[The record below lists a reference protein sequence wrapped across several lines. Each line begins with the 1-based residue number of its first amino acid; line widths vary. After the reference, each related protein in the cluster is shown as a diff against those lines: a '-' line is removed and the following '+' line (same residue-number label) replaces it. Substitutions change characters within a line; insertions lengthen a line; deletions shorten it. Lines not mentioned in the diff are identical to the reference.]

1 MTVSSAVSPSAV
13 SPSGSALFGSASVVP
28 LRWLDDAPPPALPG
42 GTTWGMPL
50 PRGAVT
56 DAAALRIRSAAGDV
70 EPAQFW
76 PLATWPDGSLKWVGA
91 AIGAQRAPGE
101 FALAIADGGGTDGR
115 GPDGNTSVP
124 GAEPAPATAADPA
137 SATAADPAPATAVRV
152 LPGAE
157 VVLES
162 DLLRVAFGAPG
173 DAALVREI
181 RRGDAVV
188 ARDVRLVSLRQDGID
203 ELGGGARVAAASVV
217 EEVVVEQS
225 GPIRAVVKVT
235 GRHREE
241 GSGRAWLPFAV
252 RFVLIA
258 GSAQIRVVHSFV
270 WDGDAQTDFLAG
282 LGLSAVVPLHSAA
295 HDRHVRIAGAEGG
308 LFSEAVRGITGLRR
322 DPGTEI
328 RAAQIRGESLPPLEG
343 WDPKVSGRI
352 DLIPAWADFSLS
364 QLSADGFVLRKR
376 TRAGHGW
383 IDAGAGSRSDGYV
396 ALTDAAT
403 GGLGVGVRA
412 FWQSFPGRLDV
423 RDATGSEGRVTAWLH
438 APDAAP
444 MDLRFYHD
452 GLGQDDFA
460 TQLEGLEIT
469 YEDYEPGFGDAHGIA
484 RTHELTL
491 FAYAATPTVAEV
503 ADEIALLQN
512 PPLLQPTPAHL
523 HAAGV
528 FGDWAPVDR
537 STPLHAEIEDSID
550 FLLAFYLGQVE
561 QRRWYGFWNYG
572 DVMHSYDA
580 DRHVWRYDVGGYA
593 WDNSE
598 LSPDLW
604 LWTSYL
610 RTGRADVFRLAE
622 AMTRHTGEV
631 DVYHLGRW
639 AGLGSR
645 HNVQHWGCS
654 AKQLRISSPAYR
666 RYYHYLTADER
677 VGDLLTELRDSDR
690 RFLDTDPTRKVREDA
705 ATYRPDPSALAV
717 GLGTDWGALAAT
729 WLADWERTGNERSRD
744 RLLGTMAGIGALPH
758 GFLTGEALYD
768 LEAGRFETT
777 RDRVAVSHLS
787 AVFGLVEIVSELLS
801 LVDVP
806 GFRDA
811 WLEYCRLYLAT
822 PEEQTAAVGAPLT
835 GIHLEQAHSRLTAY
849 LAAHTDD
856 PDEAAVQAERAW
868 AAFEGVGEWLVHRRD
883 FRLERILPPQ
893 VLNAVDEAPT
903 VSTNDAAQY
912 GLAAI
917 QNLALIGQA
926 LGARD
931 RT

>member
-1 MTVSSAVSPSAV
+1 MTVSAPATGSVPA
-13 SPSGSALFGSASVVP
+13 SGRATALP
-28 LRWLDDAPPPALPG
+28 LRWLDDAPPAALPAG
-42 GTTWGMPL
+42 CTWGMPL
-50 PRGAVT
+50 ARGTVT
-56 DAAALRIRSAAGDV
+56 DIAALSLRATDGGAT

-91 AIGAQRAPGE
+91 AIGAQEAPGE
-101 FALAIADGGGTDGR
+101 YELVIAE
-115 GPDGNTSVP
+115 PEAEAEAEPEAEP
-124 GAEPAPATAADPA
+124 GAETEAEPEAEAPAPQSGDP
-137 SATAADPAPATAVRV
+137 TRRV
-152 LPGAE
+152 GREPGDGP
-157 VVLES
+157 VVIVS
-162 DLLRVAFGAPG
+162 DRLRVTFGEAG
-173 DAALVREI
+173 GEALIRELRI
-181 RRGDAVV
+181 GDAVV
-188 ARDVRLVSLRQDGID
+188 ARDVRLVSLRQEDVD
-203 ELGGGARVAAASVV
+203 DLGGGVRVPAASVV
-217 EEVVVEQS
+217 DDVVVEQD

-235 GRHREE
+235 GHHRERN
-241 GSGRAWLPFAV
+241 GRAWLPFTV
-252 RFVLIA
+252 RFVIVA
-258 GSAQIRVVHSFV
+258 GSDQLRLVHSFI
-270 WDGDAQTDFLAG
+270 WDGDAERDFLAG
-282 LGLSAVVPLHSAA
+282 LGLEATVPLRSDP
-295 HDRHVRIAGAEGG
+295 HDRHVRLAGADGG

-322 DPGTEI
+322 DPGAAI
-328 RAAQIRGESLPPLEG
+328 RAAQIRGEVLPPLEQ
-343 WDPKVSGRI
+343 WDQRVATRI
-352 DLIPAWADFSLS
+352 ELIPAWNDFSLS
-364 QLSADGFVLRKR
+364 QLSADGYTLRKR
-376 TRAGHGW
+376 TRAGHAW
-383 IDAGAGSRSDGYV
+383 IDAGAGTRSEGYV
-396 ALTDAAT
+396 ALTDAAA
-403 GGLGVGVRA
+403 GGLGIGVRS

-423 RDATGSEGRVTAWLH
+423 RDAAEREATVTAWLH

-452 GLGQDDFA
+452 GLGQDDFE

-491 FAYAATPTVAEV
+491 FAYAATPAIEQVA
-503 ADEIALLQN
+503 AEIAVLQN
-512 PPLLQPTPAHL
+512 PPLLQATPAQL
-523 HAAGV
+523 RAAGV
-528 FGDWAPVDR
+528 FGDWSLVDR
-537 STPLHAEIEDSID
+537 STPLRAEIEDSIE
-550 FLLAFYLGQVE
+550 FLLAFYLGQVD

-572 DVMHSYDA
+572 DVMHAYDA

-604 LWTSYL
+604 LWMSYL

-690 RFLDTDPTRKVREDA
+690 RFLDTDPTRKVRTDA
-705 ATYRPDPSALAV
+705 STYRPDPHSLAV

-744 RLLGTMAGIGALPH
+744 RLLGTMADIGALPH

-768 LEAGRFETT
+768 LEAGRFDTS
-777 RDRVAVSHLS
+777 RDRIAVSHLS

-801 LVDVP
+801 LVEVP
-806 GFRDA
+806 GFREA
-811 WLEYCRLYLAT
+811 WLDYCRLYLAT
-822 PEEQTAAVGAPLT
+822 PEEQAAAVGAPLA
-835 GIHLEQAHSRLTAY
+835 GIHLEQAHSRLAAFAAAQTGDQN
-849 LAAHTDD
+849 LAA
-856 PDEAAVQAERAW
+856 RAW
-868 AAFEGVGEWLVHRRD
+868 AAFEGAGEWLVHRRD
-883 FRLERILPPQ
+883 FRLDRILPPYA
-893 VLNAVDEAPT
+893 LGPVDEAPT

-917 QNLALIGQA
+917 QNLALVGDQLRSA
-926 LGARD
+926 
-931 RT
+931 